1 MIRIESTMLHAVSV
15 PLRPEQ
21 GNKSPMLVI
30 PASKGGEPGV
40 VELAELDA
48 VTIARLKWHYER
60 RPNDG
65 NAKNTNEVDENG
77 EPRFKEIGL
86 LRIIITDGTAPAPKK
101 MVSDAGAAAP
111 VAPLRGQRTTAE
123 IGPAKRAAKAPKPS
137 RARKAS

>member
-30 PASKGGEPGV
+30 PASVGGVPGV
-40 VELAELDA
+40 VEVPELDA

-65 NAKNTNEVDENG
+65 NAKNTAEVDENG
-77 EPRFKEIGL
+77 ENRFKEIGL
-86 LRIIITDGTAPAPKK
+86 LRITITDTSTAKK
-101 MVSDAGAAAP
+101 PVTTESAEARVAP
-111 VAPLRGQRTTAE
+111 VRGQQTTSD
-123 IGPAKRAAKAPKPS
+123 IGPAKRAKSPRPTKT
-137 RARKAS
+137 RKAG